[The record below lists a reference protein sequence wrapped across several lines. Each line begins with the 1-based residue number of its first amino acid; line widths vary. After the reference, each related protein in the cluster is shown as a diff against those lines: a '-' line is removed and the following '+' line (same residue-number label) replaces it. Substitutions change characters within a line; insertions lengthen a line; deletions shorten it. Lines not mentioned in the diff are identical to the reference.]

1 MTYILA
7 SLIVLLAVL
16 GMAVG
21 VIFGR
26 ARIRGSCG
34 GVANMRD
41 KDGNILCDACS
52 HPSPD
57 CTGNP
62 DEQCGEEPEGG
73 ECAAGSHHAEHDRC
87 SHRHP

>member
-7 SLIVLLAVL
+7 SVIVALAVL

-21 VIFGR
+21 VIFGK

-34 GVANMRD
+34 GLANMRD
-41 KDGNILCDACS
+41 KDGNVMCSACG

-57 CTGNP
+57 CTGDP
-62 DEQCGEEPEGG
+62 YRRHADDESTDA
-73 ECAAGSHHAEHDRC
+73 ECAAGGNATEHGR
-87 SHRHP
+87 

>member
-7 SLIVLLAVL
+7 ALIVALAVG

-21 VIFGR
+21 VIFGKV
-26 ARIRGSCG
+26 RIHGSCG
-34 GVANMRD
+34 GLANMRD
-41 KDGNILCDACS
+41 KDGNVMCSACS

-62 DEQCGEEPEGG
+62 DDRHAADEPDDA
-73 ECAAGSHHAEHDRC
+73 ECAAGDPHAEQER
-87 SHRHP
+87 